1 MFKFPFSTTV
11 TIHIEASPS
20 EVWDAL
26 TNPAIIKQYLMGT
39 DTITDWKVG
48 SEIVFQGSYDG
59 HSYRDTGVI
68 TKFDVN
74 KTLQYTYWSS
84 MSDIEDL
91 PENKMLITCSLTEK
105 HGDTE
110 LNVLQENVRSEE
122 TAKHSEH
129 NWAAVLES
137 LKSIVE
143 SPQ

>member
-1 MFKFPFSTTV
+1 MFKFPFTTTV
-11 TIHIEASPS
+11 TIHIEAAPAQ
-20 EVWDAL
+20 VWEAL

-48 SEIVFQGSYDG
+48 SPIVFQGSYEG
-59 HSYRDTGVI
+59 HTYKDSGVI
-68 TKFDVN
+68 SKFDVN
-74 KTLQYTYWSS
+74 KILQYTYWSS
-84 MSDIEDL
+84 MSDIENL
-91 PENKMLITCSLTEK
+91 PENEMLITFSLIEK

-110 LNVLQENVRSEE
+110 LNLLQENVRTVE

-143 SPQ
+143 SPE